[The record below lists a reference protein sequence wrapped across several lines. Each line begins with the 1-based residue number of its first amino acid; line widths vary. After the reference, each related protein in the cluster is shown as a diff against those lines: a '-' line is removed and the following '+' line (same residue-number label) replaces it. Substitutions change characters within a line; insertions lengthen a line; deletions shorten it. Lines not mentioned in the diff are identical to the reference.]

1 MDIGRSMDIGGS
13 MEVKKREEV
22 LTPYKDEPSGI
33 IPALQDLQAEFGYIS
48 KENLRAAAENCGVPF
63 SYAYSIATFYRSFS
77 LKERGRYVIKVCDG
91 TACHL
96 RMSSELMAE
105 LENSLGI
112 GPGETTED
120 KLFSIETVNCLG
132 ACAMAPVV
140 SINNELYGY
149 LTRTKLRGLIEDLA
163 DQANTRETSAGK
175 GNSDRSKEAIS

>member
-1 MDIGRSMDIGGS
+1 
-13 MEVKKREEV
+13 
-22 LTPYKDEPSGI
+22 
-33 IPALQDLQAEFGYIS
+33 
-48 KENLRAAAENCGVPF
+48 
-63 SYAYSIATFYRSFS
+63 
-77 LKERGRYVIKVCDG
+77 
-91 TACHL
+91 
-96 RMSSELMAE
+96 MSSELMAE

-175 GNSDRSKEAIS
+175 GNSDRSKEAFS